1 MTDKQKLKKRM
12 GVALT
17 VFKWAIFIA
26 GALAL
31 LAVMQIVVL
40 VLMIEGY
47 L

>member
-1 MTDKQKLKKRM
+1 MNINKQKLKKF
-12 GVALT
+12 AWS
-17 VFKWAIFIA
+17 VFKYTAVAI